1 MDAAFIAIRT
11 IDNKLSG
18 NKIFK
23 QQNVEQWIGSI
34 ISFFSFLNDAMS
46 IRLWTGWNV
55 SIQPKEHAFLI
66 MLKTVLFVCPIYMR
80 KLCTQRDGI
89 LFVIVIHIVYT
100 SSILR
105 SIFSMLFSYHRSVSN
120 KSRQN
125 RQFFCCWNVILSNM
139 FVLLAFIYS
148 TKKVFWSFAVEIWK
162 FAFIAQ
168 VCGIC
173 RAPYTENTHT
183 ICSNLNLII
192 FCLVVQ
198 W

>member
-1 MDAAFIAIRT
+1 MNWVNNILFQ
-11 IDNKLSG
+11 
-18 NKIFK
+18 F
-23 QQNVEQWIGSI
+23 
-34 ISFFSFLNDAMS
+34 FLNDAMS

-125 RQFFCCWNVILSNM
+125 RQFLCCWNVILSNM
-139 FVLLAFIYS
+139 FVLFAFIYS

-173 RAPYTENTHT
+173 RAPYTANTHT